1 MSVRKQILAITVVF
15 ALAAAAYAR
24 GKDTDTATDT
34 PARPAANSSQAD
46 QPGLQQ
52 NTESSYQGHPVR
64 DIQFPNFNDAAEKDR
79 LLKLIAQKIGQ
90 GLDRELV
97 RASINQLFG
106 TGRFAD
112 ISAEVAASGDG
123 VSLSFVTT
131 PNFFIGQVTAEGSQG
146 QPSQNQIANAAKLQL
161 GELFTTDK
169 LNRGLQNIEQLMQ
182 TNGYY
187 QSSVNAEET
196 KHADTQQ
203 IDVAFHVKTGAQAKI
218 GILTITGDSKW
229 SQGQIEDIAGLHP
242 RDSLSSS
249 RITSALEKIRK
260 KYQKQ
265 NHWLIQVAVT
275 QKTYDLK
282 ANRVDLTLDIQAGP
296 LVQIAV
302 EGYRIRRSVLKRII
316 PVYEENALDD
326 DLLNEGR
333 RNLLNYLQTRG
344 YFDATVNL
352 QRSGRRAE
360 VLNITYEIDPK
371 SRHKLASIEVAGNHY
386 FTYDTIRTILQI
398 QTAGRV
404 LSNGKFSETLL
415 AADVSSIEA
424 LYKNNG
430 FESVK
435 VSSQVND
442 NFRGIENLL
451 QVSFQV
457 EEGPQTLVNERKF
470 VGNAAIGEDKF
481 PALNT
486 LPGQPYSEANI
497 AADRQILLNFYF
509 NRGFPDARFE
519 ASAQPV
525 ANEANRM
532 NVLFTIH
539 EGEQQSVDHVLVNG
553 LNYTKPFVVQRQL
566 QIDHGDPLSP
576 IAMLQT
582 QQSLYNLGLFSQV
595 DTAVQNPTGTESQK
609 NVLVQMQEAQ
619 RYTFYYGFGF
629 EFQTGQPQG
638 GAQGGTGV
646 SPRVSF
652 EVSRLNFRGRD
663 QTLTFKTAIGSLEQ
677 LALASA
683 DLPRWFDNPN
693 WKFTLT
699 GLYDNTIEVSTFKS
713 QRLEGSLQSVET
725 LNPASTLVYSFTFRR
740 VHSSN
745 IELDPAEVPL
755 LSFPVLI
762 GMPQISYVRD
772 TRDDKLGATR
782 GTYTS
787 FLGGV
792 AASYFGSDTD
802 FGQVEVQNSNYYAWG
817 KNRTRDRKFVF
828 ARTTTIGLENPFGNT
843 INLQPGQTLPADS
856 PLQLIPLP
864 ERLLMGGGNSHR
876 GFGLNQAGPRDPQTG
891 FPLGGSA
898 LVLNSL
904 ELRLPPISLPYLQD
918 NVSFALFHDAGNV
931 FASADD
937 MLNSLKR
944 WHQPNAAICSDPVNG
959 ANCNYNFMSQA
970 IGLGV
975 RYKTPIGPVRFDFAY
990 NLNPPKF
997 PSCQPTTDA
1006 TVPSSYCPFNPD
1018 SKTIFEPQQVRHF
1031 NVFFSIGQTF

>member
-1 MSVRKQILAITVVF
+1 MFLRKQILAITVVC
-15 ALAAAAYAR
+15 AVVSMAHAQ
-24 GKDTDTATDT
+24 DTSAN
-34 PARPAANSSQAD
+34 PAAVTTQSAPSA
-46 QPGLQQ
+46 LQ
-52 NTESSYQGHPVR
+52 NETTESSYQGQPVK
-64 DIQFPNFNDAAEKDR
+64 DIQFPNLNDADEKDR
-79 LLKLIAQKIGQ
+79 LIKLIPQKIGKV
-90 GLDRELV
+90 LDRELV
-97 RASINQLFG
+97 RESINELFG

-112 ISAEVAASGDG
+112 ISAEVNQSGDG

-131 PNFFIGQVTAEGSQG
+131 INYFVGQVTAEGSPG
-146 QPSQNQIANAAKLQL
+146 QPSANQIANAAKLQL
-161 GELFTTDK
+161 GELFTQDK
-169 LNRGLQNIEQLMQ
+169 LNHGLQNIEQLMQ

-187 QSSVNAEET
+187 QSSMSAEET
-196 KHADTQQ
+196 RHPEIQQ
-203 IDVAFHVKTGAQAKI
+203 IDVVFHVKAGAQAKI
-218 GILTITGDSKW
+218 GILNITGDSQY
-229 SQGQIEDIAGLHP
+229 SAGQIEDISGLHP
-242 RDSLSSS
+242 RDSLSSA
-249 RITSALEKIRK
+249 RITAALEKIRK

-265 NHWLIQVAVT
+265 NHWLIQAAVT

-282 ANRVDLTLDIQAGP
+282 SNRVDLTLDVQAGP
-296 LVQIAV
+296 TVQIDV
-302 EGYRIRRSVLKRII
+302 EGFKIRRGLLKKLI

-333 RNLLNYLQTRG
+333 RNLLNYMQTRG
-344 YFDATVNL
+344 YFDATVDL
-352 QRSGRRAE
+352 RRRGARGE
-360 VLNITYEIDPK
+360 VMHINYEIDPK
-371 SRHKLASIEVAGNHY
+371 ARHKLANVEVTGNHY
-386 FTYDTIRTILQI
+386 FTYDTIRSILQI

-415 AADVSSIEA
+415 AADVSSIES
-424 LYKNNG
+424 LYKSNG

-442 NFRGIENLL
+442 NFRGVENLL
-451 QVSFQV
+451 EVSFQID
-457 EEGPQTLVNERKF
+457 EGPQTLVSERKF
-470 VGNAAIGEDKF
+470 VGNTSVAEDKF

-525 ANEANRM
+525 ANQPNRM
-532 NVLFTIH
+532 NVVFTIH

-595 DTAVQNPTGTESQK
+595 DTAVQNPTGTESKK
-609 NVLVQMQEAQ
+609 NVLVQLQEAQ
-619 RYTFYYGFGF
+619 RYTFYYGFGL
-629 EFQTGQPQG
+629 EFQTGQPEG
-638 GAQGGTGV
+638 GAQGETGV
-646 SPRVSF
+646 SPHVSF

-663 QTLTFKTAIGSLEQ
+663 QTLTFKTAIGNLEQ
-677 LALASA
+677 LALVSA
-683 DLPRWFDNPN
+683 DLPRWFDSPD
-693 WKFTLT
+693 WKFTVT

-725 LNPASTLVYSFTFRR
+725 LNPASSLVYSFTFRR
-740 VHSSN
+740 VRSSN
-745 IELDPAEVPL
+745 IQLDPAEVPL
-755 LSFPVLI
+755 LSFPVLV
-762 GMPQISYVRD
+762 GMPEVSYIRD

-787 FLGGV
+787 LIGGV
-792 AASYFGSDTD
+792 ASSYFGSETD
-802 FGQVEVQNSNYYAWG
+802 FSQLEVQNSSYYAWG
-817 KNRTRDRKFVF
+817 KNRPTERKIVF
-828 ARTTTIGLENPFGNT
+828 ARTTTVGLENPFGNT
-843 INLQPGQTLPADS
+843 INLQPGQVLSAGS
-856 PLQLIPLP
+856 PLQPIPLP

-931 FASADD
+931 FTSGND
-937 MLNSLKR
+937 MVHSLGR
-944 WHQPNAAICSDPVNG
+944 WSQPNSSVCQDPINGINCSY
-959 ANCNYNFMSQA
+959 NYISQA
-970 IGLGV
+970 VGLGV

-997 PSCQPTTDA
+997 PSCQPTTPDA
-1006 TVPSSYCPFNPD
+1006 IVPTSYCPFNTD
-1018 SKTIFEPQQVRHF
+1018 THTIFESQQVRHF